1 MKRIALLLTVAALGA
16 TAAPAAAQSTSTREF
31 EGTVVSVDRDART
44 FRLRDHDGRGTVT
57 IRVTN
62 RTRFERV
69 TFASL
74 KAGARNIE
82 STARRSNGAW
92 VALEVERSGR
102 DDSRGG
108 SSDDSDDSSGRN
120 RGGSSDDD
128 GGSGRGRD
136 HAEDD

>member
-1 MKRIALLLTVAALGA
+1 MKTSIALLTAVAAL
-16 TAAPAAAQSTSTREF
+16 AASAPSAVAQTSATREF

-57 IRVTN
+57 IRVTSS
-62 RTRFERV
+62 TRFERV

-74 KAGARNIE
+74 RAGSRNIE
-82 STARRSNGAW
+82 SIARRSSSGGW

-102 DDSRGG
+102 DRDRS
-108 SSDDSDDSSGRN
+108 SSDDASGSDDSSGR
-120 RGGSSDDD
+120 
-128 GGSGRGRD
+128 RGRD